1 MTTLSAFFCIDIP
14 LGFRRLEIHYIA
26 CWNCVKTNKRQG
38 NLLLWIFPAAK
49 VIVLYLKGYATTYV
63 ERNERADRMC
73 RFPKGIRAMPKVLFS
88 SSTK

>member
-49 VIVLYLKGYATTYV
+49 VICCT
-63 ERNERADRMC
+63 
-73 RFPKGIRAMPKVLFS
+73 
-88 SSTK
+88 